1 MALGEG
7 LRISVQL
14 FVKEQESRTRFY
26 LHKEPFLVTV
36 YELSSDAS
44 SPVPR

>member
-7 LRISVQL
+7 LWISVQL
-14 FVKEQESRTRFY
+14 FVMEEELRTRFY
-26 LHKEPFLVTV
+26 LHKEPFLVPV
-36 YELSSDAS
+36 CELSSDAS

>member
-14 FVKEQESRTRFY
+14 SRGIESAIY
-26 LHKEPFLVTV
+26 LHKEPFLITIC
-36 YELSSDAS
+36 ELSSDAS

>member
-1 MALGEG
+1 MALGKG
-7 LRISVQL
+7 LRFSVQL
-14 FVKEQESRTRFY
+14 YVIEEEPRMQFY

-36 YELSSDAS
+36 CELSSDAS